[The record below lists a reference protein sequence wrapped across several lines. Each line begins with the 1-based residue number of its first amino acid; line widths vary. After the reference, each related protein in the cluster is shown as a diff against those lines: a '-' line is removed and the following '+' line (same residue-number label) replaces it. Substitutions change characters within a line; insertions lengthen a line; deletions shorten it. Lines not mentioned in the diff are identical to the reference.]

1 MGIKERRPPPKKQ
14 KGQATKP
21 RTLNGVVKDV
31 SAMGKML
38 GTTDGK
44 IRSAVAR
51 GLLPYRRWG
60 KRLVFL
66 TDEVDQF
73 LHQLPGITVA
83 EALNNHRRRMNDG
96 GSDVDR

>member
-1 MGIKERRPPPKKQ
+1 MLPDGQGNGSTAIRRPPKKLP
-14 KGQATKP
+14 GQAKG
-21 RTLNGVVKDV
+21 RRSMNGVVKDV
-31 SAMGKML
+31 SAMGSIL

-66 TDEVDQF
+66 SCCRCCCRGCRQKT
-73 LHQLPGITVA
+73 
-83 EALNNHRRRMNDG
+83 HRP
-96 GSDVDR
+96 